1 MSICLTGVHPYWIG
15 DLDSIIMKSPEL
27 RNSYQQAN
35 SAVYGKRKSLSQQLE
50 FGHTKTQVSL
60 FYLCDIT
67 RKVSNQKP
75 HNVII
80 NFWDD
85 LFKDV
90 LIIVYIYWTQ
100 IYVAPTAELDL

>member
-27 RNSYQQAN
+27 RYSYQQAN

-60 FYLCDIT
+60 FYA
-67 RKVSNQKP
+67 
-75 HNVII
+75 HVILHER
-80 NFWDD
+80 F
-85 LFKDV
+85 
-90 LIIVYIYWTQ
+90 Q
-100 IYVAPTAELDL
+100 IKSPTML